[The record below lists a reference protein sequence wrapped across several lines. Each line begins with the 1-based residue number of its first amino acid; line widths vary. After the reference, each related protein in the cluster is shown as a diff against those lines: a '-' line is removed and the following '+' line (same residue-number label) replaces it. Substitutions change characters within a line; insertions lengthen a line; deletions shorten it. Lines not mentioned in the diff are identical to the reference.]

1 MNNFYKIIDIKSF
14 TRENGSLYA
23 LEENQEIPFAIK
35 RIFYITNGIGERA
48 NHAHYE
54 CKQFLISLNGSFD
67 VELFHKSYNKVIS
80 LDSPNMGL
88 LINPF
93 TWVKI
98 SNFRNN
104 PICLVLASHL
114 YDENDYIND
123 FQIFKDLNNE
133 K

>member
-1 MNNFYKIIDIKSF
+1 M
-14 TRENGSLYA
+14 
-23 LEENQEIPFAIK
+23 
-35 RIFYITNGIGERA
+35 IGDRA

-54 CKQFLISLNGSFD
+54 CKQLLICLDGSFD
-67 VELFHKSYNKVIS
+67 VELFYKSEHKIIS
-80 LDSPNMGL
+80 LDNPNKGL
-88 LINPF
+88 LVNPL

-98 SNFRNN
+98 FNFVNN

-123 FQIFKDLNNE
+123 FEKFQSIHNE